1 MTDHICSNLYTFTC
15 WGVLFFIILFVF
27 LILISNK
34 TSRKLLSIPTPI
46 LFCISVFIWL
56 YGVYLYSIGYHS
68 DHNLTFMAI
77 VPRAIIASFRMF
89 LVNQDLAR
97 VSNTLRG
104 DNVYMIHFSLIHFA
118 AAMTSVLWV
127 MKLIGFRV
135 RSFFRYAWRSLF
147 IKKGSTIV
155 NIFWGINEESM
166 LLAQQIKNT
175 PKQTIS
181 IFANTSDKREKG
193 KSSKISLS
201 YVFDVMSLSESVQ
214 NWIEQNDA
222 YVTNCHYDLA
232 SKGSDGGNILA
243 GIGMKKLG
251 RFVRKA
257 SKVNFFFL
265 SDNEDLNLSNSMKIL
280 ADPKLSVLPNLT
292 VYSHVRS
299 TKMADIYDHYSQ
311 YSAGEVNAR
320 LKIVDSSLL
329 SIAELKQNS
338 KYHPVNYVSIDQQTA
353 TVTSPAFNSMV
364 IGYGETGE
372 EAFKF
377 LYEFASF
384 VDPQGKKVPFKCYV
398 VDRHMD
404 KMAASIRH
412 SMPAIAEDEMTL
424 VNAEIGT
431 KAYWELVESTIKT
444 LNYIIIT
451 VKDDNLG
458 IQTAIDLFKTALQT
472 RRNNLKDFAI
482 YVRCYES
489 QNFQKMSDLASKMTS
504 ANKGCGGEIIVFGR
518 KSDIY
523 TYELI
528 INEMLL
534 KQAKEFHKVYE
545 GSDKDA
551 DAVWDTSFGNKA
563 IDEKLIK
570 AQAKDKSCTR
580 FNIINDIDNKI
591 NQNYSNSTHIKTK
604 RILLGLNN
612 ANIKG
617 LRAAI
622 DSRAPETAL
631 YATADKALQE
641 KLLNVAKCEHIRW
654 ESSHKLMGYTY
665 APNKCIIQKH
675 HNCLIPWENLDEE
688 TQSYDCNVVDTSIRM
703 S

>member
-1 MTDHICSNLYTFTC
+1 MNDHICHNSHTFTC

-27 LILISNK
+27 LTLISNK
-34 TSRKLLSIPTPI
+34 RSRKLLIIPTPI
-46 LFCISVFIWL
+46 LFCISFFIWL

-68 DHNLTFMAI
+68 DHRLDFMAI
-77 VPRAIIASFRMF
+77 VPRATIASFRMF

-97 VSNTLRG
+97 VGNALRG
-104 DNVYMIHFSLIHFA
+104 DNVYMIHFSMIHFA
-118 AAMTSVLWV
+118 AALTSVLWV
-127 MKLIGFRV
+127 MKLIGFRI
-135 RSFFRYAWRSLF
+135 RSFCRYTWRSLF
-147 IKKGSTIV
+147 LKKGSTIV

-175 PKQTIS
+175 PTKNIS

-193 KSSKISLS
+193 KGSKISLS
-201 YVFDVMSLSESVQ
+201 YIFDVMSLSESVQ

-222 YVTNCHYDLA
+222 YVTNCHYGLS
-232 SKGSDGGNILA
+232 SKGSDGDDLLA
-243 GIGMKKLG
+243 SIGMKKLG

-265 SDNEDLNLSNSMKIL
+265 SDDEDLNLSNSMKIL
-280 ADPKLSVLPNLT
+280 SDSKLSTLPNLV

-311 YSAGEVNAR
+311 YSASKVNAR
-320 LKIVDSSLL
+320 LKIVNSSLL
-329 SIAELKQNS
+329 SVAELKQNS

-353 TVTSPAFNSMV
+353 TVTSPTFNSMV

-384 VDPQGKKVPFKCYV
+384 IDPQGTKVPFKCYV
-398 VDRHMD
+398 VDRYMD
-404 KMAASIRH
+404 KMTASIRN
-412 SMPAIAEDEMTL
+412 SMPEISEKEMEL
-424 VNAEIGT
+424 VNAEIGA
-431 KAYWELVESTIKT
+431 KAYWELVKSTIQT

-472 RRNNLKDFAI
+472 RRNDLKDFAI

-489 QNFQKMSDLASKMTS
+489 QNFQKMSDLASKITS
-504 ANKGCGGEIIVFGR
+504 ANNGCGGEIIVFGR

-523 TYELI
+523 TYDLI
-528 INEMLL
+528 INERLL

-551 DAVWDTSFGNKA
+551 DEVWKASFGNKA
-563 IDEKLIK
+563 IDEKLIN

-580 FNIINDIDNKI
+580 FNIINDINNQI
-591 NQNYSNSTHIKTK
+591 HQNYSNSTHIKTK

-612 ANIKG
+612 VNVKG
-617 LRAAI
+617 LRPAI
-622 DSRAPETAL
+622 DSRAPQTTL
-631 YATADKALQE
+631 YVKADEALQK

-654 ESSHKLMGYTY
+654 ESSHKLAGYTY
-665 APNKCIIQKH
+665 ATEKCIIQKH
-675 HNCLIPWENLDEE
+675 HNCLIPWENLDEK
-688 TQSYDCNVVDTSIRM
+688 TQSYDCNVVDTSIKL